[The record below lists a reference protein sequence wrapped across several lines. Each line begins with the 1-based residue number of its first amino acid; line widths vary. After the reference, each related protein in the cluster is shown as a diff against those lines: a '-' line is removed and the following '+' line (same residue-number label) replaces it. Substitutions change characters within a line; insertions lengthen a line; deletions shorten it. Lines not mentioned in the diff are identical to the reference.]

1 MKLKNFLKVF
11 SRNKGAATLLGILVI
26 SIISSMVF
34 VQSVYGQN
42 ALHQIFETSQISDV
56 FSEVPD
62 AVNSSGTST
71 YNGVPET
78 IKQESVPEISQPL
91 TPAPAMPS
99 PAQETTAAA
108 ATEVTAAPATPTA
121 APTAKPTKAPTA
133 KPTKAPTDKQ
143 TAKQTTQAATTVAA
157 AVTTAA
163 QTAKQTTQAAT
174 TVAAAVTTA
183 AQTAPPVS
191 GSFDCGMA
199 SAVLDLANLQRTG
212 KELCALSWNDSLAA
226 TAQIRA
232 KEIVV
237 SFSHTRPDGSAWSTA
252 GSQMAE
258 NIAKGQSSSDSVMQS
273 WMASEGHAANIM
285 NSAYTQIGVA
295 CYCVDGTYY
304 WVQEFS

>member
-56 FSEVPD
+56 FSEAPD

-71 YNGVPET
+71 CNGVPET

-108 ATEVTAAPATPTA
+108 ATEVTVAPATPTA

-163 QTAKQTTQAAT
+163 QTA
-174 TVAAAVTTA
+174 
-183 AQTAPPVS
+183 PPSS
-191 GSFDCGMA
+191 GSFDGGMA
-199 SAVLDLANLQRTG
+199 GAVLDLANQQRTG
-212 KELCALSWNDSLAA
+212 LCALAWNESLAA
-226 TAQIRA
+226 TAQTRA

-237 SFSHTRPDGSAWSTA
+237 SFSHTRPDGSDWYTA

-258 NIAKGQSSSDSVMQS
+258 NIAKGQSSSGDVMSS
-273 WMASEGHAANIM
+273 WMASAGHAANIT
-285 NSAYTQIGVA
+285 NGAYTQMGVA

>member
-91 TPAPAMPS
+91 TPVPAMPS

-133 KPTKAPTDKQ
+133 KPTKAPTDK
-143 TAKQTTQAATTVAA
+143 
-157 AVTTAA
+157 